1 MGVSSGEVGFEM
13 DGGEVSIWRDEAAI
27 LEAVGYWAA
36 RYRWQELI
44 AMLPF
49 LLPV

>member
-1 MGVSSGEVGFEM
+1 MGVSSGEVGS
-13 DGGEVSIWRDEAAI
+13 DLNGGEVSIWWDEAAT